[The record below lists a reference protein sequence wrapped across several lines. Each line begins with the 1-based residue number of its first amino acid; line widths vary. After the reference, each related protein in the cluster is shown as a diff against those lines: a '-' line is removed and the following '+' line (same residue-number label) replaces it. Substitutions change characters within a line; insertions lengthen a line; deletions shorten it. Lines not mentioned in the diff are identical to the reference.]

1 MVKRRPHSI
10 LGDHKDHPCARYCIY
25 NTCFTFAQD
34 PRPLKI
40 SKKHICINTLAALSV
55 HGPLSRTPATNTPWG
70 SGETSL
76 APCVGPQRLRAVSC
90 AGGLAA
96 GAHATQPHTGLR
108 SHPLR
113 RQVSRRKK
121 AGSGCGESPCPKQKN
136 KKAHCSR
143 PMNPYCG
150 TSPYAKPQPSI
161 HHAIAAM
168 QASNLDSAQ
177 PLRLSH

>member
-10 LGDHKDHPCARYCIY
+10 SSDSDHKDHPCARYCIY
-25 NTCFTFAQD
+25 NTSFTSGSSA
-34 PRPLKI
+34 
-40 SKKHICINTLAALSV
+40 SKKHICNNTLAALSA
-55 HGPLSRTPATNTPWG
+55 HRPLSRTPARNTPWG

-76 APCVGPQRLRAVSC
+76 APCVGPKRLRAVSC

-121 AGSGCGESPCPKQKN
+121 AGSGCGESPCTKQKN